1 MVPGTWARRN
11 FFLWTTATWATSFI
25 FRHRCTTA
33 PLFQLTFL
41 RHRISATAARQHLIL
56 EPPRHILG
64 KNSRHLKNCT
74 TEQYFK
80 KLSPI
85 TLKKTKCTC
94 LLSYVSCLTSH
105 VSCLLYHVSCVM
117 SIVSCL
123 LSTGSRLLSHV
134 SCFMSPVSYLT
145 SPFSHFLSLISCLMF
160 PVSYLLHPVSCLT
173 SPDSHILSYISCFT
187 SPVSHFLFYIS
198 CLLSHVHSSVPNYTW
213 LLGTVSLSQI

>member
-105 VSCLLYHVSCVM
+105 VSCLLYHVSCIM
-117 SIVSCL
+117 STEYWFTSPVSRLLFHVSCL
-123 LSTGSRLLSHV
+123 LSHVSFLTFPVSHLLSHV
-134 SCFMSPVSYLT
+134 SCLLSPA
-145 SPFSHFLSLISCLMF
+145 SCLMSH
-160 PVSYLLHPVSCLT
+160 VSCLTYSVLHLLLHVSCLT
-173 SPDSHILSYISCFT
+173 SPVSHLL
-187 SPVSHFLFYIS
+187 SPVSRAQQCAQLYLTVGHSLP
-198 CLLSHVHSSVPNYTW
+198 LSN
-213 LLGTVSLSQI
+213 LGF